1 MKKIFLLLAL
11 ATQTAGTSLQA
22 HAQVLTEKQISQ
34 DLARDIAIAAIEQCR
49 KDGYQVTVA
58 VVDKAGQE
66 RAVLRDDGA
75 GPSTVSTSRR
85 KAFTAVAF
93 KRSTSET
100 ARLIAANM
108 VSGNIKDVS
117 DVLVLGG
124 GVPVLAGNQIIG
136 AIGVSGAPGGDKDE
150 ACAMAAVAKFA
161 GKLQ

>member
-1 MKKIFLLLAL
+1 MKRIFLLLAL
-11 ATQTAGTSLQA
+11 AAQAAGASLQA

-75 GPSTVSTSRR
+75 GPSTVNTSRR
-85 KAFTAVAF
+85 KAYTAVAF

-100 ARLIAANM
+100 ARLIAADM
-108 VSGNIKDVS
+108 VSANLKDVS
-117 DVLVLGG
+117 DVLILGG

-136 AIGVSGAPGGDKDE
+136 AIGVSGAPGGDKDD